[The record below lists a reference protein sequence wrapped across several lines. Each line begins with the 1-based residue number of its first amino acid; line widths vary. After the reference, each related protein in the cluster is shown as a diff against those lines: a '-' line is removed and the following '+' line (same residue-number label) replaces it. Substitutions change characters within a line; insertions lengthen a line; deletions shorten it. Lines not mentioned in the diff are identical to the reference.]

1 MRPFY
6 CYIRR
11 AVTDGTRRNIRLRCV
26 NHAWR
31 GLRSGDSLLAFLFL
45 SLLRL
50 LTMFDNVALF
60 EQDIL

>member
-1 MRPFY
+1 MAMVKARVPK
-6 CYIRR
+6 RKNSL
-11 AVTDGTRRNIRLRCV
+11 V
-26 NHAWR
+26 AWKMNAA
-31 GLRSGDSLLAFLFL
+31 GVVSAFLFL